1 MQRMRTNKES
11 GFIRTDYALEITI
24 PSAGYLAEFNT
35 GRIST
40 RKLMRKPEFA
50 LHDVRCAFLKKWR
63 AFVLVLLIVLTA
75 AFSCILYFHE
85 SQRGEL
91 AALTLG
97 GTLIGMLFVGF
108 FVCRR

>member
-1 MQRMRTNKES
+1 MS
-11 GFIRTDYALEITI
+11 
-24 PSAGYLAEFNT
+24 
-35 GRIST
+35 
-40 RKLMRKPEFA
+40 KPGFA

-63 AFVLVLLIVLTA
+63 ALVLIVLIMLTA
-75 AFSCILYFHE
+75 ALSCILYFHE

-91 AALTLG
+91 AALAFG